1 VYVDANVAVFYEF
14 RNNEYAV
21 VWRRSTT
28 ESNEEADIGVS
39 TFFHEAPFTFE
50 VFCDIIILF
59 GGWEDFFY
67 GDIYAKVST

>member
-1 VYVDANVAVFYEF
+1 MNVDADVAVFYEF

-21 VWRRSTT
+21 VWRRSAT
-28 ESNEEADIGVS
+28 ESDEEADIGVS

-50 VFCDIIILF
+50 VFSDIVF

-67 GDIYAKVST
+67 GDVYSEVST